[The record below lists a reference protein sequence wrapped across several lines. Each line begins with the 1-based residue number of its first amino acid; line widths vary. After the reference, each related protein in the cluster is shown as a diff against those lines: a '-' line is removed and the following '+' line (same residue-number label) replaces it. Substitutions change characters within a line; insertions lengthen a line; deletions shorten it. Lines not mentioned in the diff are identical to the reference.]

1 MRYSKGHM
9 ETSEETIYSKII
21 RREVPSEIVYENDF
35 TIAFL
40 DIVGPVAK
48 GHTLVIPKRQFVNIF
63 DIDDETLDQIW
74 ATIRKIAPVVR
85 NAVGATGVNINSNHG
100 ADAGQVIPHIHF
112 HIVPRF
118 EGDGLEF
125 WPEIQTTP
133 EEISAIALKIRESI
147 AA

>member
-1 MRYSKGHM
+1 M
-9 ETSEETIYSKII
+9 ETPEETVFSKII
-21 RREVPSEIVYENDF
+21 RREVPSEIIYEDDL

-40 DIVGPVAK
+40 DTVGPVAK
-48 GHTLVIPKRQFVNIF
+48 GHTLVIPKKIFNNIF

-85 NAVGATGVNINSNHG
+85 AAVEATGVNINSNHG

-125 WPEIQTTP
+125 WPEIQTTS
-133 EEISAIALKIRESI
+133 EEISAIAEKIRAEI
-147 AA
+147 